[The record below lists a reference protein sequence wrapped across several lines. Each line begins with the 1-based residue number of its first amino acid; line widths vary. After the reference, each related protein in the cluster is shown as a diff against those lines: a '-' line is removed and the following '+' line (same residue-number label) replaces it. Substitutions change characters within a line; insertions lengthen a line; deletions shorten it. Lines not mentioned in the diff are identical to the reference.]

1 VEYSIKKKRNKVI
14 IRAHKHGSWC
24 SHVKGEI
31 LATITDTENGYIAH
45 FPSFSS
51 AQQDN
56 YVCLDYSEADYL
68 LHALGRFM
76 LVEKQKGKT
85 K

>member
-1 VEYSIKKKRNKVI
+1 MEYSIKKKRNKVI
-14 IRAHKHGSWC
+14 IRAHQRGMWS

-31 LATITDTENGYIAH
+31 LATVTDTENGYIAH

-76 LVEKQKGKT
+76 LVEKQKGKA
-85 K
+85 

>member
-1 VEYSIKKKRNKVI
+1 MEYSIKKKRNKVI
-14 IRAHKHGSWC
+14 IRAHKWGQWS

-31 LATITDTENGYIAH
+31 LATVTDTENGYIAH
-45 FPSFSS
+45 FPSFNS
-51 AQQDN
+51 ACQDN

-76 LVEKQKGKT
+76 LAQEQKGKV
-85 K
+85 

>member
-1 VEYSIKKKRNKVI
+1 MEYSIKKKRNKVI
-14 IRAHKHGSWC
+14 IRAHRHGMWSQ
-24 SHVKGEI
+24 HVKGEI
-31 LATITDTENGYIAH
+31 LASVRDTGNGYIAH

-76 LVEKQKGKT
+76 LVQEQKGKV
-85 K
+85 

>member
-1 VEYSIKKKRNKVI
+1 MEYSIKKKRNKVI